1 MRSCEGRKQATPA
14 VQEHKRDKGPVD
26 GTAVL
31 GTTPAP
37 SPPPGVQRGQP
48 ACHRSFSQN
57 GALAQRHGDPDEF
70 FSWFAE
76 ADGIIPGRPVS
87 RVVTTYNKGGER
99 RLIEFHSTDPVEI
112 IEEPGLPPISG
123 GSDADLPGVPTGRAT
138 EGPPKPPGSE
148 APG

>member
-1 MRSCEGRKQATPA
+1 
-14 VQEHKRDKGPVD
+14 
-26 GTAVL
+26 
-31 GTTPAP
+31 
-37 SPPPGVQRGQP
+37 
-48 ACHRSFSQN
+48 
-57 GALAQRHGDPDEF
+57 LAQRHGDPEEF

-99 RLIEFHSTDPVEI
+99 RLIEFHSTDPIEI

-123 GSDADLPGVPTGRAT
+123 GSNADLQGVPTGRAT

-148 APG
+148 APRQSRALLDVREVRGTPKGRAPRASLLAALHF